1 LLLLGDQLENIP
13 GLRNM
18 REVDLGLNLLFAAEW
33 TRRASGR
40 LRFGVRTE
48 MRAHLVRFMVFE

>member
-1 LLLLGDQLENIP
+1 
-13 GLRNM
+13 M

-48 MRAHLVRFMVFE
+48 MRAHFVRFMVFE